1 MKILLS
7 GGHSSLAQVLRPV
20 LESFAQVLTA
30 GRRGCDVELDL
41 TWPAERFVLPP
52 GLDAVIHL
60 GANFGGRDFD
70 SMLAAEV
77 VNVLGS
83 LKLANA
89 CTASGVG
96 HLMLVS
102 SIFAGLDENSP
113 FFNSYTL
120 SKRHAEELTQLYCR
134 ENGLP
139 LAILR
144 PAQLYGEGESF
155 RRHQPILYALLDRA
169 QRGEDIVIYGNNDAH
184 RNFIHVE
191 DVAEVFARVV
201 QHRVEGRYDCAAVSN
216 VRFSEIAAAAV
227 AAFGSTSSIR
237 FDSSR
242 PDIDD
247 NGFTGD
253 ESLYRLI
260 DYFPRISLAEGLARE
275 ALRRSTL

>member
-7 GGHSSLAQVLRPV
+7 GGHSSLAQVLRPL

-30 GRRGCDVELDL
+30 GRSGCDVELDL
-41 TWPAERFVLPP
+41 NWPADRFELPP
-52 GLDAVIHL
+52 ELDAVIHL
-60 GANFGGRDFD
+60 GAHFGGRDFD
-70 SMLAAEV
+70 SMMAAEE

-89 CTASGVG
+89 CSAAGVG
-96 HLMLVS
+96 HLVLVS
-102 SIFAGLDENSP
+102 SIFAGLDERSP
-113 FFNSYTL
+113 FFNVYTL

-169 QRGEDIVIYGNNDAH
+169 QRGEDIILYGNNDAQ

-191 DVAEVFARVV
+191 DVAEVLARVV
-201 QHRVEGRYDCAAVSN
+201 QRRVEGRYDCAAQSN
-216 VRFSEIAAAAV
+216 VRFSEIAAASV
-227 AAFGSTSSIR
+227 AAFGSNSAIR
-237 FDSSR
+237 FDASR

-247 NGFTGD
+247 NGFKGD
-253 ESLYRLI
+253 ESLYLLI
-260 DYFPRISLAEGLARE
+260 DYFPRISLADGLARE
-275 ALRRSTL
+275 AVRRSNL